1 MKSVIKGAG
10 YILVHTPDMVLH
22 NGTTQTTERIVNPDG
37 DYLKELPSHLRSY
50 EQVLSYWPNQVYIGN
65 KTPDELAAVPQPW
78 CDKTCDVNERYGK
91 FGQIMPQEEF
101 LLLMQACDVFDLVLL
116 DKDFVA
122 AYKPQLAANALIDET
137 IVARVKDGTELAEI
151 ERLVAEE
158 HSEGLYHNDKL
169 VGCVKRAH
177 DIDTNLSA
185 HVMHE
190 NIVSKASSV
199 LALLAGVKNAGV
211 EKSEIEYV
219 IDCCEEACGD
229 MNQRGGGNFA
239 KATAEIAGL
248 VNATGSDARGFC
260 AGPSHALV
268 EAAALVQA
276 GAYKTVAVTAGGCT
290 AKLGMNGKD
299 HVKKGLPIMEDCLG
313 GFCVI
318 ISENDGINPEIDLDV
333 LGRHTVGT
341 GSAPQAVIGSLVTDP
356 LDRAGLKV
364 TDIDK
369 FSPEM
374 QNPDITKPAGAGDVP
389 LANYKMIGALAVKR
403 GDIARTDLN
412 SFIVE
417 RGLTGWAPTQGHIP
431 SGVPYIGFARED
443 MLAGKIKRAMIIGK
457 GSLFLGRMTNLF
469 DGVSFLIRSNE
480 GAQEQSA
487 GIGEEEVKGMIAKAM
502 REFAETLLAKAE

>member
-10 YILVHTPDMVLH
+10 YILVHTPDMVIH
-22 NGTTQTTERIVNPDG
+22 NGTTQTTERIVNPESE
-37 DYLKELPSHLRSY
+37 YLKELPKNLRSY
-50 EQVLSYWPNQVYIGN
+50 EQVLAYWPNQVYIGN
-65 KTPDELAAVPQPW
+65 KTPDELAAVEQPF
-78 CDKTCDVNERYGK
+78 CDKTCDVNARYGK

-116 DKDFVA
+116 DRDFVA
-122 AYKPQLAANALIDET
+122 ATREQFAANELIDET
-137 IVARVKDGTELAEI
+137 IVARIKDGVELSEI
-151 ERLVAEE
+151 EHFVNDE
-158 HSEGLYHNDKL
+158 HSEGLYHNFKL

-177 DIDTNLSA
+177 DIDVNLSS

-190 NIVSKASSV
+190 NLVSKASSV
-199 LALLAGVKNAGV
+199 LALLSAVKNAGIDKDEV
-211 EKSEIEYV
+211 EYV

-248 VNATGSDARGFC
+248 MNATGSDARGFC
-260 AGPSHALV
+260 AGPSHAMI
-268 EAAALVQA
+268 EAAALVEA
-276 GAYKTVAVTAGGCT
+276 GAYKTVVVTAGGCT

-299 HVKKGLPIMEDCLG
+299 HLKKGLPILEDCLG
-313 GFCVI
+313 GFAVVVTK
-318 ISENDGINPEIDLDV
+318 NDGVNPEINLEI

-389 LANYKMIGALAVKR
+389 MANYKMIAALAVKR
-403 GDIARTDLN
+403 GDIEKAQLAEFTTKH
-412 SFIVE
+412 
-417 RGLTGWAPTQGHIP
+417 GLTGWAPTQGHIP
-431 SGVPYIGFARED
+431 SGVPYIGFARDE
-443 MLAGKIKRAMIIGK
+443 MLEGKIERAMIIGK

-469 DGVSFLIRSNE
+469 DGVSFVIQKNS
-480 GAQEQSA
+480 GAAEQSA
-487 GIGEEEVKGMIAKAM
+487 GISEDEVKGMIAKAM
-502 REFAETLLAKAE
+502 KEFAATLLGAE